1 MPSAIPQLEVYVID
15 LHETTEKE
23 KEIIR
28 SFKVKDQ
35 RKLVVHNPIE
45 ERKFPLEVVTEQVAV
60 PAEPLKEAIA
70 MAEFTLGKFVKDVE
84 SLIMNKKFHVIRTQ
98 EELDKYVNVNN
109 NAWIT
114 SSKGNKPQYYIR
126 HPKIGNRNALIEAG
140 NFYDYIYD
148 EYSRELINY
157 CTSHCSAKIIQINR
171 VDAKSFNAKAKVSGK
186 HGKIEFSKKRGNVF
200 EMINP
205 HGSKQTQALD
215 KYLWL
220 EPKLIESIGALT
232 KGGHVGL
239 KDERD
244 FTFGISGDAAKSLG
258 LNIKYHKEFVFSIYV
273 EC

>member
-1 MPSAIPQLEVYVID
+1 MPSAIPQLEVFVID
-15 LHETTEKE
+15 LHENTEKE
-23 KEIIR
+23 NEVIK
-28 SFKVKDQ
+28 SFKVKDSH
-35 RKLVVHNPIE
+35 KLVMHDPIKEKKFPIE
-45 ERKFPLEVVTEQVAV
+45 VVKEEVAV
-60 PAEPLKEAIA
+60 PAEPIKEAMTI
-70 MAEFTLGKFVKDVE
+70 AEFTLGKFVKDVE

-98 EELDKYVNVNN
+98 EELGQYVNVNN

-114 SSKGNKPQYYIR
+114 SVKGSKPQYYIR
-126 HPKIGNRNALIEAG
+126 HPKIGNRNVLIEAG
-140 NFYDYIYD
+140 SFYDYIYD

-157 CTSHCSAKIIQINR
+157 CTSHCSAKKIQINK
-171 VDAKSFNAKAKVSGK
+171 VDAKSFNAKAKISGK
-186 HGKIEFSKKRGNVF
+186 HGKVEFSKRRGNVF

-205 HGSKQTQALD
+205 HGSKQTDAFD

-244 FTFGISGDAAKSLG
+244 FTFEISGGVAKSLG
-258 LNIKYHKEFVFSIYV
+258 LNLKFHKEFVFSVYV